1 MPNPEKKC
9 SSLGAHLEELLKDY
23 PKLKL
28 WLTHFL
34 TSPSQINYSN
44 EERLSWQNK
53 TKKIV
58 SIVLEESAN
67 NQKSLTILKAD
78 STNHPFWK
86 IANAL
91 EFQASLHPILK
102 DVYLFVAGQIRN
114 YLVQEHLK
122 MVLEDVSTRRKWQ
135 VI

>member
-1 MPNPEKKC
+1 M
-9 SSLGAHLEELLKDY
+9 LKDY
-23 PKLKL
+23 PNLKL
-28 WLTHFL
+28 FL
-34 TSPSQINYSN
+34 FEFLQNPSQVHSSTD
-44 EERLSWQNK
+44 EVSAWQK
-53 TKKIV
+53 CVKEKLQ
-58 SIVLEESAN
+58 SCFKELAN
-67 NQKSLTILKAD
+67 NQKSRNVLKANCVD
-78 STNHPFWK
+78 HPFWK

-122 MVLEDVSTRRKWQ
+122 MVLEDVKTRRKWQ